1 MKNHKLTM
9 LSKLKLCEKRVCI
22 TNCRNPEMPLDTY
35 SGTEWSGAFRM
46 REAHTDDY

>member
-1 MKNHKLTM
+1 
-9 LSKLKLCEKRVCI
+9 
-22 TNCRNPEMPLDTY
+22 MPLGADLDSLHSFGTC